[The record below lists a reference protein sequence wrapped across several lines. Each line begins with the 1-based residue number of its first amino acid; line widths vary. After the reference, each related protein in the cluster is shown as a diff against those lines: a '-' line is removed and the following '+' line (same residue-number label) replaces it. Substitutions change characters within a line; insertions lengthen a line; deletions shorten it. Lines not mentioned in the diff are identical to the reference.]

1 MSIKDNYFDLILKYA
16 NKYKQP
22 KHNTKYSNKYYLTHI
37 LDVLGDVV
45 TWKSLIKV
53 RTISSNKT
61 YHYKTINKIH
71 LEWSRN
77 EVYKK
82 AYNKMLKI
90 NNLCKLSV
98 NNFIDGTL
106 IINKSGIEN
115 IGYGCG
121 ESRKKKFTAITCI
134 CNENTKPITIVN
146 CTTYTKELNKVK
158 TIRTLPHDSQTIL
171 PAIKSLKTNKSY
183 NLVGDSGF
191 LFDRSLIPANVNLIT
206 VKRKNQL
213 VQNTVIE
220 NQILKKRYKIENLF
234 ARIKQFNRVHVR
246 RDKLIVTYL
255 GFVHLAFMKI
265 I

>member
-1 MSIKDNYFDLILKYA
+1 M
-16 NKYKQP
+16 
-22 KHNTKYSNKYYLTHI
+22 
-37 LDVLGDVV
+37 
-45 TWKSLIKV
+45 
-53 RTISSNKT
+53 
-61 YHYKTINKIH
+61 
-71 LEWSRN
+71 
-77 EVYKK
+77 
-82 AYNKMLKI
+82 
-90 NNLCKLSV
+90 
-98 NNFIDGTL
+98 
-106 IINKSGIEN
+106 
-115 IGYGCG
+115 

-134 CNENTKPITIVN
+134 CNENTKPIAIVN
-146 CTTYTKELNKVK
+146 CLTYTKELNKVK
-158 TIRTLPHDSQTIL
+158 TIKTLPHDSQTIL
-171 PAIKSLKTNKSY
+171 PAINSLKTNKSY